1 VKRIFLLLVQTLS
14 IMDSISAL
22 ELKERLDKGE
32 QIQLIDVREAYE
44 LEIAKIGGLH
54 IPMNEILANVDK
66 IPRDKMVV
74 VYCRSGK
81 RSASVIGALEERFG
95 FENLY
100 NLDGGILEWQ
110 EDVDN
115 DMERY

>member
-1 VKRIFLLLVQTLS
+1 
-14 IMDSISAL
+14 MDSISAL
-22 ELKERLDKGE
+22 ELKDRLDKGE

-81 RSASVIGALEERFG
+81 RSALEERFG

>member
-1 VKRIFLLLVQTLS
+1 
-14 IMDSISAL
+14 MDGISAI

-44 LEIAKIGGLH
+44 LEIAKIGGVH

-100 NLDGGILEWQ
+100 NLNGGILEWQ